1 MALVTLRAA
10 YTLVAA
16 LANNTARR
24 ARLNP
29 QTRGRKRSRRARV
42 WGRIFFSV
50 GGARFG
56 WKSFFWSLSRHFV
69 REETRDFTLTRVAP
83 SFIPR
88 DPRRCV
94 RAAFGGAV
102 PWARLLPP

>member
-1 MALVTLRAA
+1 MEV
-10 YTLVAA
+10 
-16 LANNTARR
+16 
-24 ARLNP
+24 
-29 QTRGRKRSRRARV
+29 
-42 WGRIFFSV
+42 
-50 GGARFG
+50 
-56 WKSFFWSLSRHFV
+56 FFWSLSWHFV